1 MTINTQNIS
10 ILIVDDSPAQLELM
24 QQILKDTQF
33 QIHMVTS
40 GIKAFEFLKNNQ
52 VDLIILDI
60 VMPDMNGYDV
70 CLKLQSDFKTKDIPV
85 IFLSSLSNTNEVV
98 RGLTFGGV
106 DFIIKPLRPQEFV
119 ERVKVHVRLKKEKD
133 AVRVQLEELR
143 KANRLL
149 MGTMHQMAQILD
161 NQ

>member
-85 IFLSSLSNTNEVV
+85 IFLSSL
-98 RGLTFGGV
+98 
-106 DFIIKPLRPQEFV
+106 
-119 ERVKVHVRLKKEKD
+119 
-133 AVRVQLEELR
+133 
-143 KANRLL
+143 
-149 MGTMHQMAQILD
+149 
-161 NQ
+161 